1 VADFRNILVIQT
13 AFPGDVILTIPLVQ
27 SLKKEFPAASV
38 DMLVTPQAS
47 EVLLNHPSI
56 RNILRYDKHGDDR
69 GISGFRRQ
77 TKILRSHRYDLAIIP
92 HRSLRSA
99 LLVRLAGIPLRVG
112 FSTSAGSFF
121 FTQTVPYDSSSHEVD
136 RNLSL
141 LRGIGITVDGRP
153 FPEMYPT
160 DGDRRIVDDLLPKKK
175 FVLSHHT
182 IAIAPGSVWNTK
194 RWMPERFQELI
205 RHLIDRHYSV
215 VLLGGKDDV
224 ALCER
229 ILEST
234 NRENVISMAG
244 ELTFLQSAEL
254 IRRSRVLVSNDSAPM
269 HLALAMRTPV
279 VAIFGPTVPRFGFA
293 PYGINDSIVEIS
305 GLACRPCSI
314 HGGATC
320 PIKTFD
326 CMVNISAETVFQ
338 NVVRVMEKQSVQSQ

>member
-1 VADFRNILVIQT
+1 MPDFRNILVVQT

-38 DMLVTPQAS
+38 DALVTPQAS

-56 RNILRYDKHGDDR
+56 RNILRYDKHGADR

-77 TKILRSHRYDLAIIP
+77 IKILRSHRYDLAIVP

-99 LLVRLAGIPLRVG
+99 LLVRLAGIPVRVG
-112 FSTSAGSFF
+112 FSTSTGSFF
-121 FTQTVPYDSSSHEVD
+121 FTQTVPHDSSSHEVE

-141 LRGIGITVDGRP
+141 LRGIGVTVDGRL
-153 FPEMYPT
+153 FPDLYPN
-160 DGDRRIVDDLLPKKK
+160 DGDRRIVDELLLKKK
-175 FVLSHHT
+175 FVVSHQT
-182 IAIAPGSVWNTK
+182 IVLAPGSVWNTK
-194 RWMPERFQELI
+194 RWLPERFQELI
-205 RHLIDRHYSV
+205 RYLIDRRYSV
-215 VLLGGKDDV
+215 VLIGGKDDV
-224 ALCER
+224 ALCEM
-229 ILEST
+229 ILQSIH
-234 NRENVISMAG
+234 RENVISTAG

-279 VAIFGPTVPRFGFA
+279 VAIFGPTVPQFGFA
-293 PYGINDSIVEIS
+293 PYGINDIVVEIS
-305 GLACRPCSI
+305 GLSCRPCSI

-326 CMVNISAETVFQ
+326 CMVNISAATVLQ